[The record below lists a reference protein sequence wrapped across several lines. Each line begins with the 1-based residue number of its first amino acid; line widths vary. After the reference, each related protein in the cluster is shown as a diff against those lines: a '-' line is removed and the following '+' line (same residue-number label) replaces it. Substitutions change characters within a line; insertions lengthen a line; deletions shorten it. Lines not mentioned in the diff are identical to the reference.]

1 MQHLNYCRQLI
12 KQFSTETQILEPL
25 LKDFK
30 SHCVD
35 LAKTSQKFILPDG
48 GRFYDDPEL
57 KALDETEKLHLPFP
71 CIAIEFTRSKEYLAT
86 LPPKSAERYQP
97 DRTLFFAKEF
107 DDHIAITVLVWA
119 MDIKKWIPYP
129 QAGIPRSNYLDRTA
143 RVGGRIGIRVIP
155 PSKLPELKDTTDESM
170 LDDYDDEV
178 GALLNLLNVLSCR
191 NVHTEKSLPKKTSMA
206 MNAGKKNAV
215 PFDAYHYLVI
225 DTPKKS
231 ESSGVGGS
239 HASPR
244 EHLRRGHIRRLAD
257 GRRIWVNA
265 TVVSAG
271 SGGVVAKDYVMRGAH
286 GTNA

>member
-1 MQHLNYCRQLI
+1 LENEMQHLNYCRQVI
-12 KQFSTETQILEPL
+12 KQFSTEVQIPL
-25 LKDFK
+25 LKEFK
-30 SHCVD
+30 NHCID
-35 LAKTSQKFILPDG
+35 LAKESQKFILPDG

-57 KALDETEKLHLPFP
+57 KALDELETLHLPFP

-86 LPPKSAERYQP
+86 CPPEAAGRYQP

-107 DDHIAITVLVWA
+107 DDHIALTMLVWA

-129 QAGIPRSNYLDRTA
+129 QAGIPRTNYLDRTVKVNG
-143 RVGGRIGIRVIP
+143 RVGIKVIP
-155 PSKLPELKDTTDESM
+155 PENKIMGFEMT
-170 LDDYDDEV
+170 DYDNEV
-178 GALLNLLNVLSCR
+178 GALFGLLNVLSCR
-191 NVHTEKSLPKKTSMA
+191 NVHTEKSLPKKTGIA

-225 DTPKKS
+225 DTPK
-231 ESSGVGGS
+231 SSTPATIGMG

-271 SGGVVAKDYVMRGAH
+271 GGGVVTKTYVMRGAH
-286 GTNA
+286 GTNT

>member
-1 MQHLNYCRQLI
+1 
-12 KQFSTETQILEPL
+12 
-25 LKDFK
+25 
-30 SHCVD
+30 
-35 LAKTSQKFILPDG
+35 
-48 GRFYDDPEL
+48 
-57 KALDETEKLHLPFP
+57 
-71 CIAIEFTRSKEYLAT
+71 
-86 LPPKSAERYQP
+86 
-97 DRTLFFAKEF
+97 
-107 DDHIAITVLVWA
+107 
-119 MDIKKWIPYP
+119 
-129 QAGIPRSNYLDRTA
+129 
-143 RVGGRIGIRVIP
+143 
-155 PSKLPELKDTTDESM
+155 M